1 MSLSRALSNA
11 NSGLAVTSRRAD
23 VAASNI
29 ANASNPNY
37 VRRQVV
43 TEERVTDG
51 SGNGA
56 RIASIEQVQNFE
68 LKRQVR
74 DAESAL
80 GRTSTIAQ
88 AYTDLNSQIGD
99 PGSGFG
105 LFASVENLEASL
117 KALQATPESSAI
129 QNTVVQSAREIT
141 GELNRLSESAQVM
154 REQADKNILNDVQK
168 VNQSLYRLQEIN
180 EEITGVTFSSGAG
193 GALESERQI
202 ILNDIS
208 KIIPIKDIQR
218 ENGQIDVITDTGVF
232 MLSGNVR
239 ELSFTAS
246 PVIEDTNRFGEVG
259 SGLSG
264 LFIGEQDVTPGTDG
278 AQKLKSGSLAGEFA
292 VRDKIAPEF
301 TDSIDALAQDIIDR
315 FSNDAIDP
323 TKVPGAQGLFTD
335 ATYAADPTQTVGAA
349 GRISLNAAIDP
360 NVGGEIYR
368 IRDGIG
374 ATAPGVTG
382 DASIITNMIGA
393 LSESRTI
400 NYGGGVTGV
409 HDAINATAAFTSQIG
424 EQALRFDSINAG
436 TTVRRDTLNDAAL
449 DASGVDTDF
458 ELQSLI
464 FIEQSYAANARV
476 IQTVDQMIDRLLQI

>member
-29 ANASNPNY
+29 ANASNPDY
-37 VRRQVV
+37 VRRRVV

-56 RIASIEQVQNFE
+56 RISSIEQVQNFE

-80 GRTSTIAQ
+80 GRTSVVAN

-129 QNTVVQSAREIT
+129 QNSVVQSAREISQ
-141 GELNRLSESAQVM
+141 EFNRLSDSAQSM
-154 REQADKNILNDVQK
+154 RELADKNISNDVDK
-168 VNQSLYRLQEIN
+168 VNQALYRLKEIN

-202 ILNDIS
+202 LLNDIS

-218 ENGQIDVITDTGVF
+218 DNGQIEVITDTGVF
-232 MLSGNVR
+232 MLAGNVR
-239 ELSFTAS
+239 ELSFTQS
-246 PVIEDTNRFGEVG
+246 SVITDTNRFGETG
-259 SGLSG
+259 STLSS
-264 LFIGEQDVTPGTDG
+264 LFIGDQDVTPGTDG
-278 AQKLKSGSLAGEFA
+278 AQKIQTGSLAGEFA
-292 VRDKIAPEF
+292 VRDKIVPEF
-301 TDSIDALAQDIIDR
+301 TDSIDSLARDMIDR
-315 FSNDAIDP
+315 FSNDTIDV
-323 TKVPGAQGLFTD
+323 TKVIGEQGLFTD
-335 ATYAADPTQTVGAA
+335 ATYAADPAETVGIA
-349 GRISLNAAIDP
+349 GRIGLNAAVDP

-374 ATAPGVTG
+374 AVAPGSSG
-382 DASIITNMIGA
+382 DATIITNMISA
-393 LSESRTI
+393 LTESRTI

-409 HDAINATAAFTSQIG
+409 HDAINASAAFTSQIG

-436 TTVRRDTLNDAAL
+436 TSVRRDTLNDAAL